1 MKIFVWLLLG
11 CFSIACGDN
20 WLAFNSP
27 YGFPRKSGSV
37 GGRWSKAKIF
47 VPKKVMIK
55 PKIKPVATPKNKP
68 NPWGSGQWTVPE
80 FKFSDPA
87 YKVDKIEHS
96 YEESEFNPQ
105 LIYNHTNANQS
116 VVENDITTAIY
127 EEINPLIKNITTNHT
142 VYNVFNILRNEHD
155 IYGDTKSHKLFTLD
169 ELVIAVNILTVLF
182 DEINAL
188 DTRIK
193 QYRDHIHHLSHF
205 KTDDFILLRDQIKQ
219 HMKKYINE
227 KNQIVSIYAARS
239 KNYKIR
245 TLFDVENLFIS
256 KEYKNFVRSRLC
268 RKQ

>member
-11 CFSIACGDN
+11 CFSIACGDD
-20 WLAFNSP
+20 WMAFNSP

-37 GGRWSKAKIF
+37 GGGWSKTKIF
-47 VPKKVMIK
+47 IPKKIIIK
-55 PKIKPVATPKNKP
+55 PKIKPVARPKNKP

-87 YKVDKIEHS
+87 YKVGKIEHS
-96 YEESEFNPQ
+96 DEESEFNPQ
-105 LIYNHTNANQS
+105 LIQNHTNVNQS
-116 VVENDITTAIY
+116 IVDNDNTTAIY
-127 EEINPLIKNITTNHT
+127 EEINPLIKNITTNDT
-142 VYNVFNILRNEHD
+142 VFNVFDILRNEHN

-182 DEINAL
+182 DKMNAL
-188 DTRIK
+188 DTRITE
-193 QYRDHIHHLSHF
+193 YRDHVHYLSYF
-205 KTDDFILLRDQIKQ
+205 KTDDFLVLREQMKQ
-219 HMKKYINE
+219 RMKEYIHE

-268 RKQ
+268 KER